1 MKALAITGAA
11 CVALAV
17 TVIPSTAQAQ
27 TKQSGAAASSPALP
41 SIEVMPYVSIDS
53 RGMIPIGAAVSFPLN
68 STFSIETEVGYR
80 RAEGNLNALSSSANL
95 LYNLPKL
102 GRVTSYLAAGAGIAQ
117 YGSPIISPRG
127 GVIGTQSAI
136 AFEVNAGGGLK
147 VPIDDSMDFRTDAR
161 WYKSFGRN
169 SSDHFRISN
178 GVSFDVG
185 KR

>member
-1 MKALAITGAA
+1 
-11 CVALAV
+11 VVLAV
-17 TVIPSTAQAQ
+17 TVIPSTAHAQ
-27 TKQSGAAASSPALP
+27 TARSESVASAPALP
-41 SIEVMPYVSIDS
+41 SIEEMPYVSIDS

-68 STFSIETEVGYR
+68 STFSIETEVDYR
-80 RAEGNLNALSSSANL
+80 RAEGHLNALSSSANL
-95 LYNLPKL
+95 LYNLPTI
-102 GRVTSYLAAGAGIAQ
+102 GRVTPYLAAGAGIAQ

-127 GVIGTQSAI
+127 GIIGTQSAI

-147 VPIDDSMDFRTDAR
+147 VPVDDSLDFRTDAR

-169 SSDHFRISN
+169 SSDHWRISN

>member
-11 CVALAV
+11 CMALAV

-80 RAEGNLNALSSSANL
+80 RAEGNLNALSTSASL

-102 GRVTSYLAAGAGIAQ
+102 GSVTPYLAAGAGIAQ
-117 YGSPIISPRG
+117 YGSPIITPR
-127 GVIGTQSAI
+127 GVIGTQSAM
-136 AFEVNAGGGLK
+136 AFELNAGGGIK
-147 VPIDDSMDFRTDAR
+147 VPMDDSMDFRTDAR
-161 WYKSFGRN
+161 WYKSFGKN
-169 SSDHFRISN
+169 SAEHFRISN
-178 GVSFDVG
+178 GVSFDVR
-185 KR
+185 KK

>member
-1 MKALAITGAA
+1 MKALAFTGAA
-11 CVALAV
+11 CVVVAV
-17 TVIPSTAQAQ
+17 TVIPSTAHAQ
-27 TKQSGAAASSPALP
+27 TKQSGAVASVPALP

-80 RAEGNLNALSSSANL
+80 RAEGNLNALSTSASL

-102 GRVTSYLAAGAGIAQ
+102 GRVTPYLAGGAGIAQ
-117 YGSPIISPRG
+117 YGAPIFSPR
-127 GVIGTQSAI
+127 GVIGTQA
-136 AFEVNAGGGLK
+136 AMKFEINAGGGLK
-147 VPIDDSMDFRTDAR
+147 VPMDDSLDFRTDVR
-161 WYKSFGRN
+161 WYQSFGRN
-169 SSDHFRISN
+169 SSEHFRISN